1 VKQFKKEHDR
11 RGDDATGA
19 EPLVGSG
26 FEQEQPETEF
36 NGDSEESGEPER
48 EDEQ

>member
-1 VKQFKKEHDR
+1 MKQHKENTR
-11 RGDDATGA
+11 RPDEDVTGA

-26 FEQEQPETEF
+26 FEQEEPETDF
-36 NGDSEESGEPER
+36 NSDSEKPGEPER